1 MEVFQPNTSYQFIIS
16 PIPRLYEKRAY
27 YTFLFLIE
35 EFLLEYF
42 VRAIPF
48 KRSQEKG
55 VHKKSPTLFV
65 PHKSIFDVPELVN
78 LLTSAFNK
86 VRVDTVIRVK
96 PSDAAS
102 GQTAART

>member
-1 MEVFQPNTSYQFIIS
+1 LRLGVKLSRLIDYTSAANGGFSAESLEQFIIS
-16 PIPRLYEKRAY
+16 PIPRLYDGAY

-35 EFLLEYF
+35 GFLLEYF

-65 PHKSIFDVPELVN
+65 PHRSIFDVPELVN
-78 LLTSAFNK
+78 FLMSAFK
-86 VRVDTVIRVK
+86 KTV
-96 PSDAAS
+96 
-102 GQTAART
+102 